1 MKLSEQWLREWV
13 DPPLTTSELADQ
25 LTMAGFEVEGIESC
39 AGNFEGIVVGRVE
52 HVEIHPDADK
62 LKLCQVETGAG
73 IKAIVCGA
81 DNVAEG
87 KCFPLALP
95 GASLAGGQKIE
106 ESVIK
111 GVASA
116 GMLCSGAE
124 LGLSG
129 DDEQLIELHGDAV
142 PGTDL
147 AEYLRLDD
155 HVIELSLTP
164 NRGDCLSLAGIA
176 REVGV
181 LNNQPVKRLQK
192 QAAEVSHKQS
202 RKVVLEAASACPRYA
217 GRILS
222 DINISNRAPD
232 WIIEKLRRADI
243 RSINVVVDI
252 TNYVMLELGQP
263 MHAFDND
270 KLSGDIVVRF
280 AKDSEELTLLD
291 GQQCSLQEHT
301 LLITDDSG
309 AIALAGIMGGLDTAV
324 SDETRNLFLES
335 AYFDPE
341 HLAGRARSYGLHT
354 DASHRYERGVD
365 FQLQEPAL
373 ERLTELLIQ
382 YCGGKAGPVISVSEA
397 RHFPPRP
404 PVKLGLKTL
413 SRVLGIDID
422 ASRVK
427 QILEQL
433 DLGTEEVE
441 GGYQVSVPSFR
452 FDISIEADLVE
463 EIARIYGYNN
473 MPSEPPVASLS
484 MYDGNSD
491 SSLME
496 LQQCLLNRGYHEVI
510 TYSFLDQ
517 QLQEKILGEATV
529 ISLLNPISS
538 DLGVMRRSLLPGL
551 LSALAYNLN
560 RQQDR
565 IRLFECGRI
574 FEGMEV
580 DEQKLMLSGVITGN
594 IYEKQW
600 DNPYSSSNI
609 YDMKSDVE
617 ALVQAGMGSVQ
628 LEYRSNQHPALH
640 PGQSTEIFIEN
651 QAIGVIGALHPRLIN
666 ELDLNQQIFV
676 FELNLSEITSEKS
689 LKFTKISKFPT
700 VKRDISL
707 LVDRLIPVQDI
718 INRIKSEASELLANL
733 ELFDLYQGEGI
744 DIEKKSLALGLT
756 FQTSSSTLTEEE
768 VETVLDRIL
777 MALNS
782 EFGATLRK

>member
-13 DPPLTTSELADQ
+13 SPPLTTDELADQ

-39 AGNFEGIVVGRVE
+39 AGKFKSIVVGRIEQVE
-52 HVEIHPDADK
+52 AHPDADK
-62 LKLCQVETGAG
+62 LSICQVDTGAG
-73 IKAIVCGA
+73 IKSIVCGA
-81 DNVAEG
+81 SNVAAG

-95 GASLAGGQKIE
+95 GAILPDGQKIE
-106 ESVIK
+106 ETVLK
-111 GVASA
+111 GIASA

-124 LGLSG
+124 LGLSS
-129 DDEQLIELHGDAV
+129 DDEQLIELHGDAE
-142 PGTDL
+142 PGADL

-181 LNNQPVKRLQK
+181 LNNLPVQNVEAQK
-192 QAAEVSHKQS
+192 PEVSHKQS
-202 RKVVLEAASACPRYA
+202 RSVVLEADSACPRYA

-222 DINISNRAPD
+222 NIDITSRAPD
-232 WIIEKLRRADI
+232 WIVERLRRADI
-243 RSINVVVDI
+243 RSINVVVDL

-270 KLSGDIVVRF
+270 KLSGDIVVRY
-280 AKDSEELTLLD
+280 AKNSEELTLLD
-291 GQQCSLQEHT
+291 GQQCSVQEQT

-324 SDETRNLFLES
+324 SDETQNLFLES

-341 HLAGRARSYGLHT
+341 LIAGRARSYGLHT

-373 ERLTELLIQ
+373 ERLTELLIE
-382 YCGGKAGPVISVSEA
+382 YCGGSAGPLISVSEPK
-397 RHFPPRP
+397 HFPPRP
-404 PVKLGLKTL
+404 PVELSLDSL
-413 SRVLGIDID
+413 SRVLGIDIE
-422 ASRVK
+422 AKRVK
-427 QILEQL
+427 QMLEQL
-433 DLGTEEVE
+433 DLGIEEVE
-441 GGYQVSVPSFR
+441 GGFQVNVPSFR
-452 FDISIEADLVE
+452 FDISIEADLIE
-463 EIARIYGYNN
+463 EVARIYGYNN
-473 MPSEPPVASLS
+473 MPSEPPRASLS
-484 MYDGNSD
+484 MNDGNSD
-491 SSLME
+491 SSLIE

-510 TYSFLDQ
+510 TYSFLDK
-517 QLQEKILGEATV
+517 QLQEKVLGEVAA

-551 LSALAYNLN
+551 LGALAYNLN

-574 FEGMEV
+574 FEGKGV
-580 DEQKLMLSGVITGN
+580 TEQELMLSGVISGN

-600 DNPYSSSNI
+600 DNPYISSNI
-609 YDMKSDVE
+609 YDLKSDLQ
-617 ALVQAGMGSVQ
+617 ALVQTGIGKVQ
-628 LEYRSNQHPALH
+628 LDYRSNQHPALH
-640 PGQSTEIFIEN
+640 PGQSAEIFIEN
-651 QAIGVIGALHPRLIN
+651 QSIGLIGALHPALIK
-666 ELDLNQQIFV
+666 ELDLNQHVFV
-676 FELNLSEITSEKS
+676 FELKLSEINVKKP

-718 INRIKSEASELLANL
+718 INLIKSEASELLTNL

-768 VETVLDRIL
+768 IETVMDRIL
-777 MALNS
+777 IALKS